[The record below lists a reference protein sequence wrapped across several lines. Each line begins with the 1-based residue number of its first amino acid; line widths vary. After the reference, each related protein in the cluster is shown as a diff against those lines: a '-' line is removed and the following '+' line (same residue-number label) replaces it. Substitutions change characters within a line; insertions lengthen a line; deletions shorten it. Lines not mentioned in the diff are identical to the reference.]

1 MNKLISI
8 LKYFDN
14 KTIKQIYNL
23 LLEFDNNK
31 HTSNFKEFI
40 INYNNYVNN

>member
-1 MNKLISI
+1 MNKLIKI

-14 KTIKQIYNL
+14 HTIKQVYNL

-31 HTSNFKEFI
+31 HTSNFKEFVK
-40 INYNNYVNN
+40 NYNEYK